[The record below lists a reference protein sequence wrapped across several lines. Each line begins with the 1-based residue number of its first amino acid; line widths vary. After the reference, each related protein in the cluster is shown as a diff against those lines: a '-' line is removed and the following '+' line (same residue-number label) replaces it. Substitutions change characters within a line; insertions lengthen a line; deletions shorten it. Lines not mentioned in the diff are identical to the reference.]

1 MSETATSTKQLSKAL
16 ETGQAVEAIPVAS
29 GSTPDKTLKTALTI
43 EDVTVD
49 FSGFKAVEHLN
60 FTLNQGELRFLIGP
74 NGAGKTT
81 LLDSICGRVK
91 PAAGRVVFKDGTNL
105 SRLQE
110 HQIVQKGVARKF
122 QTPAV
127 FGSLTVWD
135 NLSLSLR
142 GPRGLIASLRA
153 RISGSQR
160 EEIEKWLGIIGLTE
174 QADIL
179 AGALSHGQKQWLEIG
194 MTLVQKP
201 DVLLLDEPA
210 AGMTDHET
218 DELGKLL
225 GTLEPHQSILV
236 VEHDMEFV
244 RRYAQTVTV
253 MHEGKILCEGTMDEV
268 QANER
273 VAEVYLQR
281 RVAD

>member
-1 MSETATSTKQLSKAL
+1 VDAAQSSAMPPETNINRAL
-16 ETGQAVEAIPVAS
+16 YT
-29 GSTPDKTLKTALTI
+29 
-43 EDVTVD
+43 EDVTVE
-49 FSGFKAVEHLN
+49 FSGFKAVQNLN
-60 FTLNQGELRFLIGP
+60 FSLNRGELRFLIGP

-91 PAAGRVVFKDGTNL
+91 PTCGRVLLGDGTPL
-105 SRLQE
+105 QRLQE
-110 HQIVQKGVARKF
+110 HQIAGKGVARKF

-127 FGSLTVWD
+127 FGPLSVWD
-135 NLSLSLR
+135 NLALALR
-142 GPRGLIASLRA
+142 GPRGLMATLRHKL
-153 RISGSQR
+153 SSEQKT
-160 EEIEKWLGIIGLTE
+160 EIEKWLGIIGLQNEAHT
-174 QADIL
+174 L

-194 MTLVQKP
+194 LILAQKP

-218 DELGKLL
+218 DQLGQLL
-225 GTLEPHQSILV
+225 GTLEAHQSVLV

-244 RRYAQTVTV
+244 RRYAHTVTV
-253 MHEGKILCEGTMDEV
+253 MHEGKILCEGSMDEV

-281 RVAD
+281 RVVD

>member
-1 MSETATSTKQLSKAL
+1 MENPTPSKAL
-16 ETGQAVEAIPVAS
+16 SETPN
-29 GSTPDKTLKTALTI
+29 KALAT
-43 EDVTVD
+43 ENVTVD
-49 FSGFKAVEHLN
+49 FSGFKAVQDLN

-91 PAAGRVVFKDGTNL
+91 PTSGRVTFKDGTNL

-110 HQIVQKGVARKF
+110 HQIVQKGIARKF

-127 FGSLTVWD
+127 FGSLSVWD
-135 NLSLSLR
+135 NLALSLR
-142 GPRGLIASLRA
+142 GPRGLISSLRA
-153 RISGSQR
+153 KVTGEQKS
-160 EEIEKWLGIIGLTE
+160 EIEKWLCIIGLTE
-174 QADIL
+174 QAQTI
-179 AGALSHGQKQWLEIG
+179 AGSLSHGQKQWLEIG
-194 MTLVQKP
+194 MVLVQKP

-225 GTLEPHQSILV
+225 GTLDPHQSILV

-244 RRYAQTVTV
+244 RRYAQVVTV
-253 MHEGKILCEGTMDEV
+253 MHEGKILREGTMDEV
-268 QANER
+268 QADER

-281 RVAD
+281 RVVE

>member
-1 MSETATSTKQLSKAL
+1 MDAATPIVKPLSETPRKAL
-16 ETGQAVEAIPVAS
+16 ATEN
-29 GSTPDKTLKTALTI
+29 
-43 EDVTVD
+43 VTVD
-49 FSGFKAVEHLN
+49 FSGFKAVQDLN
-60 FTLNQGELRFLIGP
+60 FSLNEGELRFLIGP

-91 PAAGRVVFKDGTNL
+91 PTSGHVRFKDGSDL

-110 HQIVQKGVARKF
+110 HQIAQKGVARKF
-122 QTPAV
+122 QTPSV
-127 FGSLTVWD
+127 FSSLSVWD
-135 NLSLSLR
+135 NLSLALR
-142 GPRGLIASLRA
+142 GPRGLMASLRA
-153 RISGSQR
+153 KVLGD
-160 EEIEKWLGIIGLTE
+160 EKTEIEKWLCIVGLEE
-174 QADIL
+174 QANTL

-194 MTLVQKP
+194 MTLAQKP
-201 DVLLLDEPA
+201 DVILLDEPA

-218 DELGKLL
+218 DQLGQLL

-244 RRYAQTVTV
+244 RCYAQLVTV
-253 MHEGKILCEGTMDEV
+253 MHEGKILCEGSMDEV

-281 RVAD
+281 RVVDA

>member
-1 MSETATSTKQLSKAL
+1 MEARTPSKTPLS
-16 ETGQAVEAIPVAS
+16 
-29 GSTPDKTLKTALTI
+29 ALTA
-43 EDVTVD
+43 ENVTVD
-49 FSGFKAVEHLN
+49 FSGFKAVQDLN
-60 FTLNQGELRFLIGP
+60 FTLNEGELRFLIGP

-81 LLDSICGRVK
+81 LLDSICGRVRPTSGK
-91 PAAGRVVFKDGTNL
+91 VRFKDGTEL

-110 HQIVQKGVARKF
+110 HQIVQKGIARKF

-135 NLSLSLR
+135 NLALSLR
-142 GPRGLIASLRA
+142 GPRGLFSSLRA
-153 RISGSQR
+153 KITGDQKA
-160 EEIEKWLGIIGLTE
+160 EIEKWLHIIGLE
-174 QADIL
+174 AQAQTV
-179 AGALSHGQKQWLEIG
+179 AGSLSHGQKQWLEIG

-244 RRYAQTVTV
+244 RAYAQTVTV
-253 MHEGKILCEGTMDEV
+253 MHEGKILREGTMDEV
-268 QANER
+268 QADER

-281 RVAD
+281 RVVE

>member
-1 MSETATSTKQLSKAL
+1 MNASILENPPKTPSKVLSA
-16 ETGQAVEAIPVAS
+16 EG
-29 GSTPDKTLKTALTI
+29 
-43 EDVTVD
+43 VTVE
-49 FSGFKAVEHLN
+49 FSGFKAVTDLN
-60 FTLNQGELRFLIGP
+60 FSMNQGELRFLIGP

-81 LLDSICGRVK
+81 LLDSICGRVR
-91 PAAGRVVFKDGTNL
+91 PAKGRVMFQDGTDL
-105 SRLQE
+105 TRLQE

-122 QTPAV
+122 QTPTV

-135 NLSLSLR
+135 NLALSLR
-142 GPRGLIASLRA
+142 GPRSLLASLRA
-153 RISGSQR
+153 KTSSSQHDD
-160 EEIEKWLGIIGLTE
+160 IEKWLGIIGLKE
-174 QADIL
+174 QSQKL

-210 AGMTDHET
+210 AGMTDDET
-218 DELGKLL
+218 DKLGQLL
-225 GTLEPHQSILV
+225 GTLEAHQSILV

-253 MHEGKILCEGTMDEV
+253 MHEGKILCEGSMDEV

-281 RVAD
+281 RIVD